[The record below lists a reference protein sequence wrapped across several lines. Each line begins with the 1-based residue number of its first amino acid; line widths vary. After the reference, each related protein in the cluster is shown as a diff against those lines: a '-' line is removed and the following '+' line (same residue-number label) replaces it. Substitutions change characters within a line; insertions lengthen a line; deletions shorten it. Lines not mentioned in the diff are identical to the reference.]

1 MAMARP
7 GEVDPEKA
15 RAVVPTV
22 VVEGQPAGEALE
34 EEDTKDTKDMEEEV
48 GGARL
53 EAAAPAVA
61 LAVVAE
67 DGLAERVVVARAGE
81 NGGGLVGK
89 GEGVEKVVEDAP
101 GEAGD
106 TPAGVAAVEAILAE
120 QEYAGRNG
128 IMGRANKVAF
138 QGGSRGGGGGRGN
151 SGGGGRPGKEGRERA
166 TGVEEEV
173 AVAEVAAVGEGA
185 AAADMI
191 TEDGNYVVGW
201 WTSRFT
207 RVGLPESADHAPDAE
222 TPAIVQRAPVAVA
235 ASTSTIYE
243 TTFTVTTPEAQTV
256 CNPDDAETVIYEG
269 EEATE
274 TQVET
279 IALNTLAT
287 VWVG

>member
-1 MAMARP
+1 
-7 GEVDPEKA
+7 
-15 RAVVPTV
+15 
-22 VVEGQPAGEALE
+22 
-34 EEDTKDTKDMEEEV
+34 
-48 GGARL
+48 
-53 EAAAPAVA
+53 
-61 LAVVAE
+61 
-67 DGLAERVVVARAGE
+67 
-81 NGGGLVGK
+81 GK
-89 GEGVEKVVEDAP
+89 
-101 GEAGD
+101 
-106 TPAGVAAVEAILAE
+106 
-120 QEYAGRNG
+120 
-128 IMGRANKVAF
+128 
-138 QGGSRGGGGGRGN
+138 
-151 SGGGGRPGKEGRERA
+151 
-166 TGVEEEV
+166 
-173 AVAEVAAVGEGA
+173 
-185 AAADMI
+185 I